1 MIIYVYRITLFLEMA
16 AVCFLLLPNKF
27 FNFPVLQAIPEE
39 GKVVVKG
46 HLVSQSF
53 DTQTA
58 FFP

>member
-16 AVCFLLLPNKF
+16 AVFLLLPNKF

-46 HLVSQSF
+46 H
-53 DTQTA
+53 
-58 FFP
+58 